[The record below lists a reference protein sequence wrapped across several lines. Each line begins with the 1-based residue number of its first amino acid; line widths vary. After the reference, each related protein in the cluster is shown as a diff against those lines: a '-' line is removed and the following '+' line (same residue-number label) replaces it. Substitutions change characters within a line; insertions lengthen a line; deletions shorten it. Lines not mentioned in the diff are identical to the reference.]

1 MRLVSPILQ
10 RVVYPILSS
19 VGYFYSHFASV
30 VEVITYHG
38 VLPSGYKSKDAFLD
52 NTLVS
57 REAFRSQLRLLKKYY
72 NVIPPEQFR
81 LWLRGEER
89 LPERAIMLTCDDG
102 LLNHV
107 TEMLPILRE
116 EQLKCLFFVT
126 ASSLRRT
133 PEILWYTELY
143 QMLMEASKQDK
154 AILLRGIAIPK
165 LSGDLGERRVGW
177 LELVR
182 SLSRIQEPARRA
194 FIEEMS
200 ASLGLP
206 LEWRKRYLDDPLLR
220 IRFQFLQL
228 SQLKQLADAGM
239 TIGAHTLSHPVLVE
253 QSRALARSE
262 IAEPRTALENA
273 LGRQVWAIAYPFG
286 DPSSV
291 GSREYELAEEA
302 GYECAFVNVGGVLD
316 PLSARFALPRIHVTG
331 EMSLSVYEA
340 YISGVHEALRNWLRP
355 QTGGA

>member
-10 RVVYPILSS
+10 RLIYPMLGSL
-19 VGYFYSHFASV
+19 GYFHSHFSCV

-38 VLPSGYKSKDAFLD
+38 VLPRGYKSQDAFLD

-72 NVIPPEQFR
+72 NVIQPVQFR
-81 LWLRGEER
+81 LWLRGEEP

-107 TEMLPILRE
+107 TEMLPILLE
-116 EQLKCLFFVT
+116 EHLECLFFVT
-126 ASSLRRT
+126 GSSLRDT

-143 QMLMEASKQDK
+143 QMLMEAPKRDK
-154 AILLRGIAIPK
+154 AFLLQGIDIPK
-165 LSGDLGERRVGW
+165 LSANLRERRKAW
-177 LELVR
+177 LELVGC
-182 SLSRIQEPARRA
+182 LSRIEEPARRA
-194 FIEEMS
+194 FLEEMR

-206 LEWRKRYLDDPLLR
+206 PAWGSRCLDDPLLR

-228 SQLKQLADAGM
+228 PELKQLLDAGM
-239 TIGAHTLSHPVLVE
+239 TIGAHTMSHPVLVE
-253 QSRALARSE
+253 QSGVMARSE
-262 IAEPRTALENA
+262 IAESRTALEKA

-302 GYECAFVNVGGVLD
+302 GYECAFVNIGGAVR
-316 PLSARFALPRIHVTG
+316 SAAPRFALPRNHVTA
-331 EMSLSVYEA
+331 EMSLAVYEA
-340 YISGVHEALRNWLRP
+340 HICGFHHALQSLFKSRP
-355 QTGGA
+355 A